1 MMTSLLVNMMS
12 SSSLN
17 MMSASSLN
25 MMSSSSLNM
34 SFCTLGRGVWN
45 VTAIIYPRPLRLSIV
60 EKLGGR
66 VTG

>member
-17 MMSASSLN
+17 MMSSSSLN
-25 MMSSSSLNM
+25 MM